1 MATAK
6 ARTRLIAIDALRGL
20 VMLFMLVDHV
30 RETFFLYM
38 QVSDPVDANVTDP
51 GLFYTR
57 LLSTFCAPTFVALTG
72 LSAWLYGQ
80 SHSKG
85 QVSEFLLKRGL
96 FLIVLEFTV
105 VGYAWPTQAP
115 AFPPTAIWLQVIW
128 AIGIS
133 MIALAALLHLPRVAQ
148 FAVGLGIVC
157 LHNLL
162 DPIRLTA
169 DQPGYD
175 LAADVLVPFQFWDTS
190 NGRVLEVRNPEDIAD
205 LDPDED
211 QDGDATIVSITGRDT
226 TTGYWEVR
234 LHPIPSSA
242 SDTIKYRYRAFITE
256 FTSAMDATDM
266 APKYP
271 AWLQNALLWGT
282 CAMIKEEKENA
293 TATVE
298 WEKYT
303 ASINFGSG
311 LNKEQSVPASISMG
325 RADRASSFR
334 FDMEIVPD

>member
-1 MATAK
+1 MT
-6 ARTRLIAIDALRGL
+6 IALRRAGYNSPGVTDFNVARSYL
-20 VMLFMLVDHV
+20 NIVKTEVEAAAKW
-30 RETFFLYM
+30 RFLY
-38 QVSDPVDANVTDP
+38 
-51 GLFYTR
+51 
-57 LLSTFCAPTFVALTG
+57 LTT
-72 LSAWLYGQ
+72 SIA
-80 SHSKG
+80 
-85 QVSEFLLKRGL
+85 
-96 FLIVLEFTV
+96 TV
-105 VGYAWPTQAP
+105 
-115 AFPPTAIWLQVIW
+115 
-128 AIGIS
+128 
-133 MIALAALLHLPRVAQ
+133 
-148 FAVGLGIVC
+148 
-157 LHNLL
+157 
-162 DPIRLTA
+162 A
-169 DQPGYD
+169 DQPDYD
-175 LAADVLVPFQFWDTS
+175 LAADVLMPFQFWDTS
-190 NGRVLEVRNPEDIAD
+190 NGRVLEVRNPEDIVD

-211 QDGDATIVSITGRDT
+211 NDGDATIVSITGRDT